1 MKCPQCDAEI
11 DSQGAFCPKCGERL
25 HGLEAECF
33 AELREPAEAVG
44 AASSVGPQE
53 PAVAASH
60 VPAAVG
66 PGHAAT
72 PPTARH
78 AFSGTRLRL
87 FLVVSLTLAI
97 LFAMAWWPWTRR
109 AWPVAAAAVT
119 LLGIYPLWVYVA
131 HRRRARAV
139 PSERTPNGS

>member
-11 DSQGAFCPKCGERL
+11 DFQGAFCPKCGERL
-25 HGLEAECF
+25 RGLEAECF
-33 AELREPAEAVG
+33 AELREPTDGVG

-53 PAVAASH
+53 PAVAASL
-60 VPAAVG
+60 VPDADG

-78 AFSGTRLRL
+78 AFPGTRLRL

-97 LFAMAWWPWTRR
+97 LFAMARWPWAGR
-109 AWPVAAAAVT
+109 AWPVAAAAVIV
-119 LLGIYPLWVYVA
+119 LGTCALGVYLG
-131 HRRRARAV
+131 HRRRTRAV
-139 PSERTPNGS
+139 PSERTRHGN

>member
-11 DSQGAFCPKCGERL
+11 DFQGAFCPKCGERL

-33 AELREPAEAVG
+33 AELREPTEAVG

-53 PAVAASH
+53 PAVAPSL
-60 VPAAVG
+60 VPA
-66 PGHAAT
+66 AAT

-78 AFSGTRLRL
+78 ASSGRGLRL

-97 LFAMAWWPWTRR
+97 LFAMARWPWAGR
-109 AWPVAAAAVT
+109 AWPVAAAAVIV
-119 LLGIYPLWVYVA
+119 LGTCALGVYLG
-131 HRRRARAV
+131 HRRRTRAI
-139 PSERTPNGS
+139 PSERTRHGN